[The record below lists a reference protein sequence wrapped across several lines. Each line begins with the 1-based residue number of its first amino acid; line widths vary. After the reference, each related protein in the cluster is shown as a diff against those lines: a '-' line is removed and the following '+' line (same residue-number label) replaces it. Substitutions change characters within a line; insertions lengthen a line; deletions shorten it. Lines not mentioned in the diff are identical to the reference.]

1 MEQVHIM
8 VHSSLPYFVS
18 KLVFFSN
25 ILKVDVVDINSL
37 ISMSIQIIFE
47 YFYIA
52 SAHELSK

>member
-1 MEQVHIM
+1 M
-8 VHSSLPYFVS
+8 VPFSLPYFVS

-47 YFYIA
+47 YFYIT